1 MFGLGQGVIILLVGS
16 FLGAP
21 GKGAVAST
29 SAHRRKITQTRTDL
43 MPVQVLSQPVFW
55 LMYLMF
61 VLVASGGL
69 MAAAQIGPIARDY
82 GIASVPLNLLG
93 LVMPALTLAISLDR
107 ILDGFGRPFFGWVSD
122 NIGREN
128 TMFIA
133 FAVAAMSLLLLT
145 QLGHSPWMF
154 VVLTALFFGV
164 FGEIYSLFPATC
176 GDTFGS
182 KYAATNAGM
191 LYTAKGTA
199 SALVPLASLVASL
212 AAATYGWSA
221 VFAIAVAFNVCAA
234 LLALFALKPLR
245 AGFLRS
251 GSGDR
256 GDAVPLVVDAAAL
269 ASETEPALSAGF
281 AAQSRSDAA
290 AQQQAVTLTAALSSS
305 STATL
310 ADTNIDRYDH
320 ARTSIDEVDTGLEQ
334 QTSVTPS
341 TSYVG
346 VTSRLV

>member
-1 MFGLGQGVIILLVGS
+1 
-16 FLGAP
+16 
-21 GKGAVAST
+21 
-29 SAHRRKITQTRTDL
+29 
-43 MPVQVLSQPVFW
+43 
-55 LMYLMF
+55 
-61 VLVASGGL
+61 
-69 MAAAQIGPIARDY
+69 MAAAQIGPIAGDY

-133 FAVAAMSLLLLT
+133 FAVAALSLLLLT
-145 QLGHSPWMF
+145 QLGHAPWMF

-199 SALVPLASLVASL
+199 SALVPLASL
-212 AAATYGWSA
+212 AATTYGWSA
-221 VFAIAVAFNVCAA
+221 VFAIAVAFNICAA
-234 LLALFALKPLR
+234 LLALFVLKPLR

-251 GSGDR
+251 GSPKR
-256 GDAVPLVVDAAAL
+256 GDAPPLVVGAAAL
-269 ASETEPALSAGF
+269 ASETEPAPAVGF
-281 AAQSRSDAA
+281 AVQSRSEAA
-290 AQQQAVTLTAALSSS
+290 AQQQTMTLTAALSSS
-305 STATL
+305 STAKL
-310 ADTNIDRYDH
+310 ADTNIDRYGH
-320 ARTSIDEVDTGLEQ
+320 ARASIDEVDTGLEQ
-334 QTSVTPS
+334 QTAITPS

-346 VTSRLV
+346 VSSRLA

>member
-1 MFGLGQGVIILLVGS
+1 VFGLGQGVIILLVGS

-21 GKGAVAST
+21 GKGAVASP

-43 MPVQVLSQPVFW
+43 MPVQVLRQPVFW

-93 LVMPALTLAISLDR
+93 LMMPALTLAISLDR
-107 ILDGFGRPFFGWVSD
+107 TLDGFGRPFFGWVSD

-133 FAVAAMSLLLLT
+133 FAVAAVSLLLLT

-199 SALVPLASLVASL
+199 SALVPLASL

-256 GDAVPLVVDAAAL
+256 GDAVSLVVDAAVL
-269 ASETEPALSAGF
+269 ASEPEPALAAGF
-281 AAQSRSDAA
+281 AAHGRSEIA
-290 AQQQAVTLTAALSSS
+290 AQQQAVALTAALPSS

>member
-1 MFGLGQGVIILLVGS
+1 
-16 FLGAP
+16 
-21 GKGAVAST
+21 
-29 SAHRRKITQTRTDL
+29 
-43 MPVQVLSQPVFW
+43 VFW
-55 LMYLMF
+55 LMYLML

-82 GIASVPLNLLG
+82 GIASVPLSVLG
-93 LVMPALTLAISLDR
+93 MAMPALTLAISLDR

-128 TMFIA
+128 TMFMA
-133 FAVAAMSLLLLT
+133 FALAALSLLLLT
-145 QLGHSPWMF
+145 QLGHVPWMF

-199 SALVPLASLVASL
+199 SALVPFASL

-245 AGFLRS
+245 AGFLR
-251 GSGDR
+251 GGNAASGD
-256 GDAVPLVVDAAAL
+256 DAVSSASLGIAVLIPA
-269 ASETEPALSAGF
+269 ASELAKTERLGG
-281 AAQSRSDAA
+281 R
-290 AQQQAVTLTAALSSS
+290 TT
-305 STATL
+305 
-310 ADTNIDRYDH
+310 
-320 ARTSIDEVDTGLEQ
+320 TSIDTF
-334 QTSVTPS
+334 SK
-341 TSYVG
+341 
-346 VTSRLV
+346 